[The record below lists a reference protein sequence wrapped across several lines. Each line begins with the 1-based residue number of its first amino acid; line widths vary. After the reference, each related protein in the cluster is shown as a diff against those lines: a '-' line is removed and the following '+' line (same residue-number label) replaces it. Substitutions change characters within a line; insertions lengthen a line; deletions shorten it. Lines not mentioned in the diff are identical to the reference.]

1 VRDIQKVLAALTSPV
16 RREILG
22 LIWDQELSAG
32 EIAAAFPVTKPTISQ
47 HLAVLREA
55 GLAESTAVGT
65 SRRYRARRDALRGLR
80 AALGGEAPG
89 GEALGS
95 EALGSEALGNAALG
109 SEALGNAVLSN
120 AVLGSAGK
128 WTNADDDPRAPDR
141 ASSDVRT
148 KPVVVASADVDT
160 SQAVTFAAFTDPVV
174 YSRWLGVPVTLQDG
188 RFACTMEWGTSV
200 RGRYEL
206 VCPPELIVMRWDFE
220 DDNIP
225 VPGGE
230 MTGYLRIHPLGERA
244 YVEVHQLVDTPAQAA
259 FMEGAWALVLGRLK
273 AGVARASDPAE
284 PMLPRPPR
292 PKRNPSTAPP
302 GLIS

>member
-1 VRDIQKVLAALTSPV
+1 MRDIQKVLTALSSPV

-22 LIWDQELSAG
+22 LIWDRELSAG

-65 SRRYRARRDALRGLR
+65 SRRYRARQEALRGLR
-80 AALGGEAPG
+80 AALGSAAKWINANDAP
-89 GEALGS
+89 E
-95 EALGSEALGNAALG
+95 
-109 SEALGNAVLSN
+109 
-120 AVLGSAGK
+120 
-128 WTNADDDPRAPDR
+128 R

-148 KPVVVASADVDT
+148 KPVVVASTDVDT
-160 SQAVTFAAFTDPVV
+160 SQAMTFAAFTDPAV
-174 YSRWLGVPVTLQDG
+174 YSRWLGVPVTLSDG

-206 VCPPELIVMRWDFE
+206 VCPPELIVMRWDFD

-230 MTGYLRIHPLGERA
+230 MTGYLRIQPRPDGAH
-244 YVEVHQLVDTPAQAA
+244 VEVHQLVDTPAQAE
-259 FMEGAWALVLGRLK
+259 FMERAWATVLGRLK
-273 AGVARASDPAE
+273 AGVARASDPGE
-284 PMLPRPPR
+284 TMELRPGRPR
-292 PKRNPSTAPP
+292 
-302 GLIS
+302 LIS

>member
-22 LIWDQELSAG
+22 LIWDRELSAG

-55 GLAESTAVGT
+55 GLAERTAVGT

-80 AALGGEAPG
+80 AALG
-89 GEALGS
+89 S
-95 EALGSEALGNAALG
+95 AA
-109 SEALGNAVLSN
+109 
-120 AVLGSAGK
+120 LGSAGK
-128 WTNADDDPRAPDR
+128 WTNADDDPLAPDR

-148 KPVVVASADVDT
+148 KPVVVAGTDVDT

-174 YSRWLGVPVTLQDG
+174 YSRWLGVPVTISDG
-188 RFACTMEWGTSV
+188 RFACAMEWGTNV

-206 VCPPELIVMRWDFE
+206 VCPPELIVMCWDFE
-220 DDNIP
+220 DDNVPI
-225 VPGGE
+225 PGGE
-230 MTGYLRIHPLGERA
+230 MTGYLRIQPQGRGAH
-244 YVEVHQLVDTPAQAA
+244 VEVHQLVDTPAQAA

-273 AGVARASDPAE
+273 AGVTRAFDPAQ
-284 PMLPRPPR
+284 PMPARPAR
-292 PKRNPSTAPP
+292 PKHPFAP
-302 GLIS
+302 